1 MKLSLEQIR
10 AVTTGAEA
18 VEQENG
24 RYKFYRFSP
33 AETAVINNWNFLY
46 TAGIR
51 LSFETDAKSLRL
63 KINAEDQTDGT
74 RCYFA
79 VDISVN
85 GAFAG
90 SIQNFRDEE
99 CTGNYAERL
108 YPDGDYCGELQ
119 LGEGE
124 KTVEITLP
132 HSIKLE
138 IAEAELC
145 EATYIIPV
153 KYGKTLLAYGD
164 SITQGYDSLHPDN
177 TYAMRLAKLLNAEIY
192 NKALGGDIFCPS
204 LVSNVGALKPDY
216 ITVAYG
222 TNDWDSGHTSDTVY
236 NACRDFLSITAQR
249 FENVPVFVISPIWR
263 KDGDCTGKACSL
275 SEIEESIHR
284 ACKDFATVRF
294 ISGAEL
300 VPHNE
305 ALFGDLRLHP
315 SDEGF
320 KYYAE
325 KLYEKI
331 VN

>member
-24 RYKFYRFSP
+24 RFKFYRFTQ
-33 AETAVINNWNFLY
+33 AEVAVINNYNFLY

-51 LSFETDAKSLRL
+51 LTFKTDAKALRL
-63 KINAEDQTDGT
+63 KINAEDQTDSA
-74 RCYFA
+74 RSYFA

-99 CTGNYAERL
+99 CTGNYAERT

-119 LGEGE
+119 LGEDE

-132 HSIKLE
+132 HSTKLE

-145 EATYIIPV
+145 EGTYITPV

-164 SITQGYDSLHPDN
+164 SITQGYDSLHPGN
-177 TYAMRLAKLLNAEIY
+177 TYAMRLAKLLDAEIY

-204 LVSNVGALKPDY
+204 LISNVGALKPDY

-222 TNDWDSGHTSDTVY
+222 TNDWTSGHTSETVY

-263 KDGDCTGKACSL
+263 KDGGYTGNACPL
-275 SEIEESIHR
+275 SEICEAIHK
-284 ACKDFATVRF
+284 ACEGFANVRF

-305 ALFGDLRLHP
+305 ALFGDLNLHP

-320 KYYAE
+320 KHYAE